1 MDKNEKLK
9 VVRQRRL
16 HREFAM
22 LAKQVRMLV
31 ELAERSPIIRG
42 ETTTAVVGSLE
53 PEAEYVIIERQRINE
68 LLEAAGLQAFL
79 IKDLLDELYKPGEL
93 RPQEPGS

>member
-1 MDKNEKLK
+1 MDKNETLK

-16 HREFAM
+16 QREFAM
-22 LAKQVRMLV
+22 LAKQVRMLA

-42 ETTTAVVGSLE
+42 ETTTAIVGSLE
-53 PEAEYVIIERQRINE
+53 PEAEYLIIERQQMNE

-79 IKDLLDELYKPGEL
+79 IKDLLEELHKAG
-93 RPQEPGS
+93 